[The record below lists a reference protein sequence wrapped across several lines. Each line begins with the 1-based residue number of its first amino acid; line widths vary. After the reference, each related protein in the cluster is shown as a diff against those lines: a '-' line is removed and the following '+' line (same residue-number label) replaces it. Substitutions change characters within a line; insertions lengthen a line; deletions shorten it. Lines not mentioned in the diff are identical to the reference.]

1 MTRASFDFTSIADY
15 VFSSACKYEL
25 SIAFIGG
32 SQNEIEKA
40 TQYIQKR
47 YVNIKISY
55 YHNGFIHENEL
66 ENILNTL
73 SKNKTDIVICGMGT
87 PLQEEFLIRIK
98 KAINIKILITCGGF
112 LTQTSMFGDYYH
124 PIIKKLGLR
133 WLQRAILHKHV
144 RDRLIKVY
152 PEFLLSY
159 LLNRKIK

>member
-1 MTRASFDFTSIADY
+1 
-15 VFSSACKYEL
+15 
-25 SIAFIGG
+25 
-32 SQNEIEKA
+32 
-40 TQYIQKR
+40 
-47 YVNIKISY
+47 
-55 YHNGFIHENEL
+55 
-66 ENILNTL
+66 
-73 SKNKTDIVICGMGT
+73 MGT